1 VQTVALR
8 NKDSS
13 FVPAN
18 PSFPVGVNSSG
29 TCVNNCWNIPVPYNQ
44 LVTPGGDLS
53 LHGNFEYRITIAGP
67 VAVAPFV
74 DVGTDPILRTSQLQ
88 INPVQYESLLSTL
101 FGCPI
106 LGPQTSYA
114 CSGGHT
120 ISGIPQYLNPVPGTN
135 WVVRMSTGLEL
146 QTMLPVVNAP
156 FRIYYAYN
164 AMRLDSSAFPPV
176 QINRTMFPCPNPG
189 SATCQDLAAGNY
201 TYNLTRSTLG
211 STYTLREP
219 RKTFRFTV
227 ATTF

>member
-1 VQTVALR
+1 M
-8 NKDSS
+8 
-13 FVPAN
+13 PAQS
-18 PSFPVGVNSSG
+18 P
-29 TCVNNCWNIPVPYNQ
+29 
-44 LVTPGGDLS
+44 
-53 LHGNFEYRITIAGP
+53 
-67 VAVAPFV
+67 VAPFV

-88 INPVQYESLLSTL
+88 INPVQYETLISTL

-106 LGPQTSYA
+106 LEPQTSYA
-114 CSGGHT
+114 CSGGAQT
-120 ISGIPQYLNPVPGTN
+120 SADIPAILSPVPGTN

-164 AMRLDSSAFPPV
+164 ALRLDSSASPPI
-176 QINRTMFPCPNPG
+176 QINRSMFPVQTRVPLRVK
-189 SATCQDLAAGNY
+189 TMAAGNY